1 MIAAT
6 NLQQTYGNVAFDSSC
21 QMHFDI
27 KVLPKVNTSSILND
41 RIASHQFN
49 VNAQTALLLLLVS
62 DWLCDRASR
71 ARSCVGHVSWLPVA
85 NGIGSRV
92 GGTGGAVQL
101 SMLMLETLNV
111 LTLTFCLLYQ

>member
-1 MIAAT
+1 MAAT
-6 NLQQTYGNVAFDSSC
+6 NLQQTYSNVAFDSSC

-71 ARSCVGHVSWLPVA
+71 ARSCVGHVSWLSVA